1 MVLTFDKPLSTSI
14 DLFFHI
20 LIIFMFVRVIL
31 SWIQLPAANPIVR
44 FFGNV
49 VDPIV
54 NPIARRLPRMSA
66 GAFDIGF
73 TVAFI
78 FMWWAL
84 SVIDGYILF
93 SLPPSW

>member
-1 MVLTFDKPLSTSI
+1 MVLAFDAPLHTSI

-20 LIIFMFVRVIL
+20 LIILMFVRVIL
-31 SWIQLPAANPIVR
+31 SWVQLAPANPIVR
-44 FFGNV
+44 FFGNI

-84 SVIDGYILF
+84 SMIDGYILF
-93 SLPPSW
+93 AMPPGW

>member
-1 MVLTFDKPLSTSI
+1 MVLTFDMPLHTII
-14 DLFFHI
+14 DLFFKI

-31 SWIQLPAANPIVR
+31 SWIQLAPANPIVR

-49 VDPIV
+49 VDPII
-54 NPIARRLPRMSA
+54 NPIARRLPHLGV

-84 SVIDGYILF
+84 SVIDGYILYAM
-93 SLPPSW
+93 PPSW